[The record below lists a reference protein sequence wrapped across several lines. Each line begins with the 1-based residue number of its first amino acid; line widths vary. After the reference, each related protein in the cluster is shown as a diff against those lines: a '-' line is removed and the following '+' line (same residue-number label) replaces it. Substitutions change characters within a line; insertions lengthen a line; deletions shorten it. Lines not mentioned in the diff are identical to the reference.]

1 MEPAMP
7 SPIEQ
12 TIAALSNRNKPILSS
27 RLADLSSLN
36 SAELKLF
43 ERAWETIEPKR
54 RRHIMYRLVE
64 LAEDNFELD
73 FNSIFKGCL
82 NDQDTEVR
90 SKAIEGLWE
99 SEEASL
105 IEPLINLLEQDS
117 SQKVQATAA
126 IALGKF
132 AMLAEL
138 KKVRSS
144 HKSKICQTLLA
155 VINDKSK
162 PLEVQRRALE
172 AAAPLSLPQMMKAIV
187 EAYQSGN
194 PTLRTSALF
203 AMGKSCNPSWLP
215 ILLNELASD
224 DAEIRNEAA
233 GACGELGEEEA
244 APYLIELIHDPD
256 VDVQLAVVQALGKI
270 GGAEAKGCLE
280 KCLNNPDEVI
290 QQAAEQALRQLEA
303 EENPLSFQM
312 EEEIEEYGE

>member
-1 MEPAMP
+1 MEPAMS

-36 SAELKLF
+36 SAELKFF

-54 RRHIMYRLVE
+54 RRQIMYRLVE

-73 FNSIFKGCL
+73 FDSIFKGCL
-82 NDQDTEVR
+82 NDQDAEVR

-105 IEPLINLLEQDS
+105 IDSLINLLEQDS

-138 KKVRSS
+138 KKLRSS

-162 PLEVQRRALE
+162 PLEVQCRALE
-172 AAAPLSLPQMMKAIV
+172 AAASLSLPQMRKAIV
-187 EAYQSGN
+187 ETYQSGN
-194 PTLRTSALF
+194 PRLRISALF

-215 ILLNELASD
+215 ILLKELTSA
-224 DAEIRNEAA
+224 DAETRYEAA

-244 APYLIELIHDPD
+244 TPYLVELIHDPD

-303 EENPLSFQM
+303 EEDPLSFQM